1 METNLKELM
10 QDTKTLSTSFTI
22 TIGQDKKLRD
32 LAKKYSIK
40 KSQIV
45 SKMIEELTEEKLI
58 LLFTKSI

>member
-45 SKMIEELTEEKLI
+45 SKMIEELSEEKLI
-58 LLFTKSI
+58 ALFTKSI